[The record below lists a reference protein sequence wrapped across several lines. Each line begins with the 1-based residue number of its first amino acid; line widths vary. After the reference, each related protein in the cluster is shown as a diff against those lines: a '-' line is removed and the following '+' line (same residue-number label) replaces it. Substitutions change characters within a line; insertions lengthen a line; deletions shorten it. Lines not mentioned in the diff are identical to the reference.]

1 METSSFWT
9 ILLNVVFINKSRKS
23 MLKTGLLLS
32 STLTVLWLLL
42 SSISFRKSQPPNLL
56 FICVDD
62 LRPDL
67 NCYGNPVI
75 HSPNLD
81 KLAAEATL
89 FNRHYVTQ
97 PTCGA
102 SRYSLLTGKL
112 PQTTNHLK
120 NEAIEIELSKKARTE
135 IPETFIDHFKRNG
148 YYTVGIGKISHS
160 ADGYL
165 YDYNAPRGETLELPY
180 SWNEVLFDPGKWK
193 TGWNAFFGYADGT
206 NRQSQKS
213 NVKPYEKAGSND
225 EAYVDGLTAK
235 LAVDK
240 LSELSQKKRP
250 FFLGVGFFKPHLPFN
265 APEKYWNLYD
275 ENALPLSPVPD
286 IPTNVNLASLH
297 PSGEFNQY
305 KMGEEKASLQK
316 PVSDAYA
323 RKIRHAYYASI
334 SYVDAQIGKVLD
346 ELKRLKLDKNTVVVV
361 WGDHGWHLGDQRVW
375 GKHTIFEQ
383 ALRSVLI
390 IKSPNESKG
399 VVQDA
404 VVSSIDIYPTL
415 LELCQLKPM
424 KGIDGESFKSLLAP
438 KKQTKW
444 KNVAYS
450 YYNNGISVRTDR
462 YRYTQYFREQQP
474 TIELYDHQNDPF
486 ETKNIAQDSQ
496 KIIENL
502 IPIWEKGNTRLFEK
516 KP

>member
-1 METSSFWT
+1 MKLFILGIAT
-9 ILLNVVFINKSRKS
+9 IFLVAFYSVELPISKNVKPNVV
-23 MLKTGLLLS
+23 
-32 STLTVLWLLL
+32 
-42 SSISFRKSQPPNLL
+42 

-67 NCYGNPVI
+67 YCYGNQTI

-112 PQTTNHLK
+112 PQTTDHLK
-120 NEAIEIELSKKARTE
+120 NEAIEIELSKKSRSE
-135 IPETFIDHFKRNG
+135 IPETFIDNFKRNG

-165 YDYNAPRGETLELPY
+165 YGYEEPKSQILELPY
-180 SWNEVLFDPGKWK
+180 SWNEMVFDAGKWK

-206 NRQSQKS
+206 NRQSQKGK
-213 NVKPYEKAGSND
+213 VKPYESASVS
-225 EAYVDGLTAK
+225 EEEYPDGLTAK
-235 LAVDK
+235 LAVSK
-240 LSELSQKKRP
+240 LKELTKKNQP
-250 FFLGVGFFKPHLPFN
+250 FFLGVGFFKPHLPFT
-265 APEKYWNLYD
+265 APKKYWDLYD
-275 ENALPLSPVPD
+275 ESKIPLSPSPN
-286 IPTNVNLASLH
+286 IPTNVNPASLLQ
-297 PSGEFNQY
+297 SGEFNQY
-305 KMGEEKASLQK
+305 QLGEEKASLQK
-316 PVSDAYA
+316 PLSDAYA
-323 RKIRHAYYASI
+323 QKIRHAYYASV

-346 ELKRLKLDKNTVVVV
+346 EIKRLKLDKNTIVVV

-390 IKSPNESKG
+390 VKSPNESEG
-399 VVQDA
+399 LVQDA
-404 VVSSIDIYPTL
+404 IVSSIDIYPTL
-415 LELCQLKPM
+415 LDLCQLKQM
-424 KGIDGESFKSLLAP
+424 KGIDGKSFKSLLTH

-450 YYNNGISVRTDR
+450 YFNKGISVRTDR

-474 TIELYDHQNDPF
+474 TVELYDHQKDPY
-486 ETKNIAQDSQ
+486 ESENIAQDSQ
-496 KIIENL
+496 KIIQNL
-502 IPIWEKGNTRLFEK
+502 IPIWERGNTKLFTK